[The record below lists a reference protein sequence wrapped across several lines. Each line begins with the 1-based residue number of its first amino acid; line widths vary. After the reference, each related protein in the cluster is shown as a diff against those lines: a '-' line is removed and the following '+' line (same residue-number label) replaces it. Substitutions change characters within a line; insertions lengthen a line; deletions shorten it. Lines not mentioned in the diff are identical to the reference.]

1 MGFHTK
7 IVVEEVVLPERGMI
21 YKEYVGEYKDISS
34 AFKDFEQDLIDLQIE
49 DYFYFG
55 IFYDNPPLLEDPKKS
70 RAVIGIMV
78 DTKYRNQAIT
88 YTIRNPVFT
97 YKEHNELTAISV
109 TFPYRN
115 ILSLA
120 WIVYRVYPA
129 LVQYGEKYK
138 MFSDG
143 NIACSLE
150 LYYKDAIQVAFP
162 YGRYVKDLLFISVP
176 SPRPGIPEPI

>member
-1 MGFHTK
+1 MRRYILLGFLGLIISFYLYMGFHSK
-7 IVVEEVVLPERGMI
+7 IVVEEVVLPERVMI

-34 AFKDFEQDLIDLQIE
+34 AFKDFDQDLINLQIK

-55 IFYDNPPLLEDPKKS
+55 IFYDNPTLLEDPKRS

-88 YTIRNPVFT
+88 YTVRNPVFT

-120 WIVYRVYPA
+120 WIVYRIYPA
-129 LVQYGEKYK
+129 NKVEGGEEEFVFENYIPSSETKKYCK
-138 MFSDG
+138 
-143 NIACSLE
+143 ACGE
-150 LYYKDAIQVAFP
+150 AFKDI
-162 YGRYVKDLLFISVP
+162 
-176 SPRPGIPEPI
+176 